1 MNEFQGLVLF
11 EMSGERVIMFVS
23 ENMKLEIF
31 WVRDID
37 ATIETE
43 EAISV
48 DWPARVGGLSG
59 GQVDGGQRIRGECRK
74 DIIVEDFHIKE
85 SASPV

>member
-31 WVRDID
+31 
-37 ATIETE
+37 
-43 EAISV
+43 
-48 DWPARVGGLSG
+48 
-59 GQVDGGQRIRGECRK
+59 
-74 DIIVEDFHIKE
+74 
-85 SASPV
+85 